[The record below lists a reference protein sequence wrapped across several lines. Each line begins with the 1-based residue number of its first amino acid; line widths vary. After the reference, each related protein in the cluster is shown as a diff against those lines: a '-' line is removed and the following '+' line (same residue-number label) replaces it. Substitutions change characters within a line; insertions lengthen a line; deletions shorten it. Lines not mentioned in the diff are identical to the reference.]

1 MHAYRSSRDG
11 VPRRRFCQSFG
22 FPCRACLRL
31 IPPMRYWCSSAGVQE
46 LPTQEELFTFWKA
59 IAPCPQVC
67 KIKRKLCSHSW
78 VTRQPGV
85 TQAKPELFKSSDW
98 RRRTARLHIKCYL
111 FVHFYSGFRRAG
123 DLQHCI
129 EAQQT
134 FEGATLYCLSVDLC
148 LMKQRSDLTD
158 PATCQ
163 FWKDQIHSGQ
173 VLGCG
178 GGPSCETWSAA
189 RHTPGGP
196 RPVRSFD
203 HPWGKPGLTKAESH
217 QVSVGTALVQ
227 FFTWTFDPC
236 GCSRALRLSGASGIC
251 YVVGSKQTRIC
262 LDPTSIPVHGETTV
276 QHHPHLRPMHFRPSC
291 TKTDNSV
298 ACPTPRFCQHC
309 ARSWSTWSVFSCRRA
324 QAPAW
329 SHSRRTFSDGEGEDL
344 PAANE

>member
-1 MHAYRSSRDG
+1 MPCLP
-11 VPRRRFCQSFG
+11 VPDTPDAVIMQQRWSARTTDPGGAFLFLEGYCT
-22 FPCRACLRL
+22 
-31 IPPMRYWCSSAGVQE
+31 MSAGSHEQE
-46 LPTQEELFTFWKA
+46 DAVIPFLGHTPAGRDPGKAGTFQIFGLA
-59 IAPCPQVC
+59 A
-67 KIKRKLCSHSW
+67 
-78 VTRQPGV
+78 
-85 TQAKPELFKSSDW
+85 E
-98 RRRTARLHIKCYL
+98 TARLHIKSYL

-129 EAQQT
+129 ESQQT

-189 RHTPGGP
+189 RHTSGGP

-227 FFTWTFDPC
+227 FLLELLTLVAIRGLC
-236 GCSRALRLSGASGIC
+236 GFL
-251 YVVGSKQTRIC
+251 
-262 LDPTSIPVHGETTV
+262 E
-276 QHHPHLRPMHFRPSC
+276 HPAFA
-291 TKTDNSV
+291 T
-298 ACPTPRFCQHC
+298 
-309 ARSWSTWSVFSCRRA
+309 
-324 QAPAW
+324 
-329 SHSRRTFSDGEGEDL
+329 G
-344 PAANE
+344 